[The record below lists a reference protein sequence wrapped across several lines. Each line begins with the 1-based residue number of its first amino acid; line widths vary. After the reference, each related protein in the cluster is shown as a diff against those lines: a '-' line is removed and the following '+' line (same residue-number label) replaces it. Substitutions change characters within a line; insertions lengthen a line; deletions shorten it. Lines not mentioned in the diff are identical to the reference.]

1 MLFFRMRMISRI
13 IELLIL
19 AVLIAVLNLSGPK
32 GVPRWLVRGLSLVLL
47 LIGIAAVCFQ

>member
-1 MLFFRMRMISRI
+1 MMSQI

-32 GVPRWLVRGLSLVLL
+32 GMPRWLIRGLSLVLL
-47 LIGIAAVCFQ
+47 LIGIAAVFFR

>member
-1 MLFFRMRMISRI
+1 MMSQI

-32 GVPRWLVRGLSLVLL
+32 GMPRWLIRGLSLALL
-47 LIGIAAVCFQ
+47 LIGIAAVFFR

>member
-1 MLFFRMRMISRI
+1 MTSRI

-32 GVPRWLVRGLSLVLL
+32 GVPRWLVRGLSLAL
-47 LIGIAAVCFQ
+47 LILGIAAVVFQ